1 MSWRRPLGFEKV
13 IAAVDKLFIR
23 ELKVETI
30 IGFLDWERRVKQNV
44 SIDLELATDARRA
57 AQTDA
62 VRSALNY
69 DDLARRLTEFVG
81 QSQFHLVESLAEAVA
96 RIALQ
101 EFGAPWVK
109 VTIAKPGAVDGARD
123 VGIVIE
129 RHSADA

>member
-1 MSWRRPLGFEKV
+1 
-13 IAAVDKLFIR
+13 VDRLFIR

-69 DDLARRLTEFVG
+69 DDLARRLTDFVG

-129 RHSADA
+129 RHAADA

>member
-1 MSWRRPLGFEKV
+1 MSWRRPLGFERV
-13 IAAVDKLFIR
+13 IAVVDKLFIR

-69 DDLARRLTEFVG
+69 DDLARRLTDFVG

-129 RHSADA
+129 RHAADA

>member
-1 MSWRRPLGFEKV
+1 MSWRRPLGFERV
-13 IAAVDKLFIR
+13 IAVVDELFIR

-69 DDLARRLTEFVG
+69 DDLARRLMDFVG

-129 RHSADA
+129 RHAADA